1 MNNEQRLFTLFE
13 RQLADVLVKA
23 LSRRTTPGELSDQ
36 IEEIRVFF
44 SEVMST
50 LHEANLRI
58 TDLKAENIRLQENI
72 NVLIQLN
79 EANNDSQIKDEL
91 QVRID
96 KAINL
101 LQDEM
106 GDWLPIGSLYLPDHY
121 LQLRHIL
128 DILRG
133 DGE

>member
-128 DILRG
+128 DVLRG